1 VEPFW
6 NRRRITRLVLVFAL
20 PTLLAGI
27 LGGLFWAGAVGF
39 FAAAALV
46 VMWLIRDD
54 SEELHR
60 GEFGTDRNRRL
71 HSMRF
76 PFRD

>member
-1 VEPFW
+1 MEPFW
-6 NRRRITRLVLVFAL
+6 NRRRITRVLLVFVL
-20 PTLLAGI
+20 PTLVAGV
-27 LGGLFWAGAVGF
+27 LGGPFWAGAIGF
-39 FAAAALV
+39 FAVAALV
-46 VMWLIRDD
+46 ILWLIKDD

-60 GEFGTDRNRRL
+60 SEFATDRNRRL

>member
-6 NRRRITRLVLVFAL
+6 NRRRMVRVVLVFVL
-20 PTLLAGI
+20 PTLVAGL
-27 LGGLFWAGAVGF
+27 LGGRFWAGGIGF
-39 FAAAALV
+39 FGIAALAV
-46 VMWLIRDD
+46 LWLIRDD

-60 GEFGTDRNRRL
+60 GEYATDRNRRL

-76 PFRD
+76 PFHR